1 MRLHLLPNNCDY
13 HLERFSSPCCS
24 LSPSARQYTEA
35 QTTLTEKQLWVFPDR
50 VCYAAVSDLQLTP
63 SARLTRVGLVG
74 PQSVSTAHNPHWIL
88 LACNRKALYS
98 LTPALPTRRPVSP
111 HPTTTHTFLIPGPL
125 QVLERCVP
133 PLISWLR
140 KLCPSTWNVL
150 FTPAHPLFT
159 LTSSDLRSSHILSK
173 VFFES
178 STKPYSWETS
188 PYCST
193 TP

>member
-1 MRLHLLPNNCDY
+1 M
-13 HLERFSSPCCS
+13 
-24 LSPSARQYTEA
+24 
-35 QTTLTEKQLWVFPDR
+35 TTLSASAHLVAPYLLQLDSTQKPKPLSQKSNSGFFQTGS
-50 VCYAAVSDLQLTP
+50 CYAAVSDLQLTL

-111 HPTTTHTFLIPGPL
+111 HPTTTHTFLIPGSL